1 MPERFI
7 CEAVLRDGKRL
18 LIRPFREGDVDAL
31 WDFFQ
36 RLPTGVRRLA
46 WDDIWNRSV
55 VENWAR
61 TIDYGKV
68 LPLLAFDGGKVV
80 ADATMHRRKGSPLRL
95 VGRLKW
101 LIEPEYRERGLGT
114 LLVNRFITIARNE
127 GLRHLTCMLVDDI
140 ERDAIEVLCG
150 LGFTKTVL
158 PGYGTDP
165 DGNQHDMTKM
175 ILKL

>member
-18 LIRPFREGDVDAL
+18 LVRPFRESDADAL

-36 RLPTGVRRLA
+36 RLPSDVRRLA

-55 VENWAR
+55 IDRWAR

-68 LPLLAFDGGKVV
+68 LPLLAVDGTRVV
-80 ADATMHRRKGSPLRL
+80 ADATLHRRKGSPLRL

-101 LIEPEYRERGLGT
+101 LIDPEYRNRGLDT
-114 LLVNRFITIARNE
+114 LLANRFITIARNE
-127 GLRHLTCMLVDDI
+127 GLHHLTSMLIDDI
-140 ERDAIEVLCG
+140 ESDAIEVLG
-150 LGFTKTVL
+150 ALGFTKMVI
-158 PGYGTDP
+158 PGYGTDA
-165 DGNQHDMTKM
+165 DGNKHDMTKM
-175 ILKL
+175 VLRL